1 MGFLKPNDMKLKT
14 PLLTLT
20 FLVMLLQSCK
30 PKTFNV
36 GYVNLNEV
44 YPKIEKLVQ
53 ADSIY
58 KIQQKQLENYVA
70 GVNGKFNTTKKLTEA
85 QQELATKYN
94 DTVVAF
100 KKQIEQAYATVVA
113 TENHHI
119 QKAIDSVGTMHNYN
133 YVLSTKNNAI
143 LFAKDTTHN
152 LTAKVLELLT
162 LKE

>member
-1 MGFLKPNDMKLKT
+1 MKLKT

-30 PKTFNV
+30 PETFNV

-58 KIQQKQLENYVA
+58 KLQQKQLKNYVA
-70 GVNGKFNTTKKLTEA
+70 GVNGKLNTTKKLTKT

-100 KKQIEQAYATVVA
+100 KKQIDQAYATVVA
-113 TENHHI
+113 TENNNI
-119 QKAIDSVGTMHNYN
+119 QKAIDSVGTIHNYT

-152 LTAKVLELLT
+152 LTAQVLELL
-162 LKE
+162 KPIE

>member
-1 MGFLKPNDMKLKT
+1 MKLKT

-58 KIQQKQLENYVA
+58 KVQQKQLENYVV
-70 GVNGKFNTTKKLTEA
+70 GVNGKLSTTKKLTET

-100 KKQIEQAYATVVA
+100 KKQIEQNYAKVLA
-113 TENHHI
+113 KENNNI
-119 QKAIDSVGTMHNYN
+119 QKAIDSVGTMYNYN
-133 YVLSTKNNAI
+133 YILSTKNNTI
-143 LFAKDTTHN
+143 LFVKDTTHN
-152 LTAKVLELLT
+152 LTGKVLELLKI
-162 LKE
+162 KE